1 MNSTYRDSYGKQLN
15 QTTVLIVED
24 HEALRTTLR
33 DWISASFPNISILE
47 AKDGAEAMSV
57 SLDQQP
63 NVILMDISMPRVNGI
78 EATRRIKETAPNTE
92 VVIVT
97 VHENREYQS
106 DAVAA
111 GASAYIIKR
120 KMGNDL
126 MPVLK
131 RLLPHY
137 EKKG

>member
-1 MNSTYRDSYGKQLN
+1 MNSTYRNPHRKQPSKA
-15 QTTVLIVED
+15 TILIAED
-24 HEALRTTLR
+24 HEALRITLR
-33 DWISASFPNISILE
+33 DWISASFANTNILE
-47 AKDGAEAMSV
+47 ARDGEEAISV
-57 SLDQQP
+57 TVDQQP

-78 EATRRIKETAPNTE
+78 EATRRIKKTVPNTE

-106 DAVAA
+106 DAAAA

-120 KMGNDL
+120 KMGAEL

-131 RLLPHY
+131 RLLPQY
-137 EKKG
+137 DKKR

>member
-1 MNSTYRDSYGKQLN
+1 MNSTYRDSYGKQPS
-15 QTTVLIVED
+15 QATVLIAED
-24 HEALRTTLR
+24 HEALRNTLR

-47 AKDGAEAMSV
+47 ARDGEEAMSV
-57 SLDQQP
+57 TIDRQP

-78 EATRRIKETAPNTE
+78 ETTRRIKKTVPNTE

-106 DAVAA
+106 DAAAA

-120 KMGNDL
+120 KMGAEL

-131 RLLPHY
+131 RLLPQY
-137 EKKG
+137 DEKR